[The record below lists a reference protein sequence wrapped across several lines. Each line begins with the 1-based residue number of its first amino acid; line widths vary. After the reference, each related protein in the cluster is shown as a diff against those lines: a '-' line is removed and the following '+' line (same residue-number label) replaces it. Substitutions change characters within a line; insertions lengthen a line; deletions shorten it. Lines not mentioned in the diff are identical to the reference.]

1 MSKKKEDKQK
11 QVDRIFK
18 ENVFLELLPIFKQI
32 LNIGSFEVS
41 EVIPEKLQHTLE
53 REPDFARIA
62 NTHEGEKFILHIEI
76 QSSNDSTMLHRM
88 RLYHALFT
96 LKYKYP
102 IKQFVIYVGDD
113 KLTMESELKE
123 EEIYKGYELKD
134 VRSYSSEGL
143 TKSDIPEEIIM
154 AVLGDFGNEPA
165 EKVIGLIIER
175 LRVVS
180 QDEGKLGKYVY
191 QLTTLS
197 KLRKLEEI
205 TIKKV
210 KDMALTID
218 LTDSVLYKEGEK
230 AGENKTKRK
239 MVLNLLKKGTFSIES
254 IAELAEVSVEFVKSA
269 QAEESKK

>member
-1 MSKKKEDKQK
+1 MLSDYGFKITFGNEHHTNFLKKAL
-11 QVDRIFK
+11 QVLIDS
-18 ENVFLELLPIFKQI
+18 EVPIKKVAFIK
-32 LNIGSFEVS
+32 NEVS
-41 EVIPEKLQHTLE
+41 GITKDSRGGLFDLTCEDENG
-53 REPDFARIA
+53 R
-62 NTHEGEKFILHIEI
+62 ILHIEI